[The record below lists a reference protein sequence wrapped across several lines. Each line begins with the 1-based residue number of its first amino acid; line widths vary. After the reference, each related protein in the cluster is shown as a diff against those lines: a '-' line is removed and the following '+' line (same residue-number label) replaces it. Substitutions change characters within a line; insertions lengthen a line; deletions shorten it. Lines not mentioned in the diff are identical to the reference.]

1 MGIALSLL
9 VVIGGAVL
17 RYGVTVSPHGLNLAA
32 IGMILIVAGG
42 IGFAASALWMAGQW
56 PFARRTVIHEREVLE
71 RPIATEHV
79 LHEQAPAQ
87 HRHDYI
93 RDERSA

>member
-56 PFARRTVIHEREVLE
+56 PFARGGSISWLPGTLSGWTAMCDLKPVPDQTFRQWWQER
-71 RPIATEHV
+71 R
-79 LHEQAPAQ
+79 
-87 HRHDYI
+87 
-93 RDERSA
+93 

>member
-17 RYGVTVSPHGLNLAA
+17 RYGVTVSPHGLNLGA

-56 PFARRTVIHEREVLE
+56 PFARRTVIHEREVLGRE
-71 RPIATEHV
+71 PVETEV
-79 LHEQAPAQ
+79 HEHAPV
-87 HRHDYI
+87 HRQHDYI

>member
-17 RYGVTVSPHGLNLAA
+17 RYGVTVSPHGLNLPA

-56 PFARRTVIHEREVLE
+56 PFARRTVIHEREVLGRE
-71 RPIATEHV
+71 PVETEV
-79 LHEQAPAQ
+79 IHEHAPEHRQ
-87 HRHDYI
+87 HGYV

>member
-17 RYGVTVSPHGLNLAA
+17 RYGVTVSPHGLNLPA

-56 PFARRTVIHEREVLE
+56 PFARRTVIREREVLE
-71 RPIATEHV
+71 REPAETEHV
-79 LHEQAPAQ
+79 LHEQAPV
-87 HRHDYI
+87 HRHEHI
-93 RDERSA
+93 RHERSA